1 MADHLDRRVLWISV
15 CFECC
20 VLSGIGLCDGLVAYK
35 EESYGCISFVIVV
48 CCLVEVW
55 ANG

>member
-20 VLSGIGLCDGLVAYK
+20 VLSGIGLCDGMVIYK
-35 EESYGCISFVIVV
+35 QESYGCISCVIVV